1 MRETNWAVTSTTC
14 SNSDWLF
21 APNVVIGQEKG
32 CAIVRA
38 ALSFYMVVIPRRR
51 DYVEGV
57 SSAIPR

>member
-1 MRETNWAVTSTTC
+1 MTC